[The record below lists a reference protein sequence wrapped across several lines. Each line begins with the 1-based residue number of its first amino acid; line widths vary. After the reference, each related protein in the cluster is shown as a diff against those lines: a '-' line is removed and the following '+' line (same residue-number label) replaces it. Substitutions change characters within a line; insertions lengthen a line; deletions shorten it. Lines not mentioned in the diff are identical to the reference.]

1 MRALPVSLKLM
12 DQARAWKH
20 DKDLSNRLTDQ
31 AVGLLGHDAV
41 LTIIGLQNAGK
52 LPNCGTPA
60 WEQFINLA
68 EAGDGEI
75 ATVLLIRD
83 HEYLCEDRVARRVRE
98 DPAAAP
104 ADPVNLADVM
114 RATGLM

>member
-1 MRALPVSLKLM
+1 M

-31 AVGLLGHDAV
+31 AVGLLGHAAV
-41 LTIIGLQNAGK
+41 LTIIGPQNAGK
-52 LPNCGTPA
+52 LPDCGTPA
-60 WEQFINLA
+60 WEQFIDLA
-68 EAGDGEI
+68 EAGDVDI

-83 HEYLCEDRVARRVRE
+83 HEYVCEDRVARRVRE
-98 DPAAAP
+98 DPAAPP

-114 RATGLM
+114 RGMGLM